1 MGELSEYLD
10 TVSGADRAALAHVRD
25 LALQECP
32 EAEEGRSYG
41 MAALRY
47 RGKPLLGFV
56 AAKAHLS
63 VFPFSPAAVDAV
75 APELEGF
82 SLSKGTIRFTA
93 DHPLPDDVVREL
105 VRVRIAQ
112 IVG

>member
-10 TVSGADRAALAHVRD
+10 TVSAADRAALAHVQD
-25 LALQECP
+25 LAVQECP
-32 EAEEGRSYG
+32 EAVEGHSYG

-63 VFPFSPAAVDAV
+63 IFPFSPEAVAAV
-75 APELEGF
+75 APQLAGF

-93 DHPLPDDVVREL
+93 DRPLPDGVVREL
-105 VRVRIAQ
+105 VGVRVAQ